1 MILTTCLLTAQ
12 RKQQSLSEIQSEEGD
27 YKIYKNLYESVPD
40 LKETIEHGVKRTD
53 KEQKEF
59 EAELNKI
66 VAQDKLAEL
75 QKKYHSDP
83 TSQNLVNKYSTG
95 NISEDGVNA
104 SKIIAKKLQKIN
116 EEIKNNKNPEGWEEL
131 LKEADALI
139 QNYKVAEQKQDSIQ
153 NQLEIQKQAVLLE
166 QQKTNVFK
174 NQMLGLLIGLIS
186 VVFVFFIIRWIV
198 REAKKKSY
206 GKSIN
211 MVLPTRRFKNLNQKE
226 TLFFSIIL
234 SLIISIVSGS
244 LFTKTKYLKLYKGQ
258 SVEVSKSIST
268 FELQEFNYLLC
279 IVVFLVSVGLLYG
292 TWHFN
297 NQNTKS

>member
-1 MILTTCLLTAQ
+1 MTAQ

>member
-1 MILTTCLLTAQ
+1 MALVFKRFLFAILIFTRCLT
-12 RKQQSLSEIQSEEGD
+12 
-27 YKIYKNLYESVPD
+27 
-40 LKETIEHGVKRTD
+40 
-53 KEQKEF
+53 
-59 EAELNKI
+59 
-66 VAQDKLAEL
+66 VAQ
-75 QKKYHSDP
+75 SDP
-83 TSQNLVNKYSTG
+83 AYEDVVNKHSTG
-95 NISEDGVNA
+95 NVSEDGINSNKVIKEKLNNVGKNVN
-104 SKIIAKKLQKIN
+104 
-116 EEIKNNKNPEGWEEL
+116 EIKDPEGWNELIAQSDSQL
-131 LKEADALI
+131 LKERI
-139 QNYKVAEQKQDSIQ
+139 EKRKQDSIQ

-211 MVLPTRRFKNLNQKE
+211 LLLPTRRFYNLNQKE
-226 TLFFSIIL
+226 ILIFSIIL
-234 SLIISIVSGS
+234 GLIISIVSGS

-297 NQNTKS
+297 NQNAKS